1 MNNLRLRLTTL
12 HFAQRFRMDGDTFI
26 FYLLLVLLSLQT
38 KPQSSNYTASFR
50 FRPDGHA
57 FPFIAPSE

>member
-12 HFAQRFRMDGDTFI
+12 HLAQRFRMDGDTFI
-26 FYLLLVLLSLQT
+26 LYLLLVFLSVQM

-50 FRPDGHA
+50 FRPDE
-57 FPFIAPSE
+57 PSNASINPSG

>member
-12 HFAQRFRMDGDTFI
+12 HLAQRFRMDGETFI
-26 FYLLLVLLSLQT
+26 LYLLLVFLSMQT

-50 FRPDGHA
+50 FRPDE
-57 FPFIAPSE
+57 PSFSSINPSG